1 MDPSLIIAIGAFI
14 CVPLLGYFTIVRQAS
29 GKIGTSEAE
38 QLWEESR
45 SIREWA
51 TSRIAE
57 LNGVV
62 EKLEKKVALLEEH
75 NESLSLEN
83 GRLSTLLDEQAK
95 TMAELRE
102 QIHRL
107 SNINIKLVQDNDK
120 LQEQNDILRARIEEL
135 ETTYE

>member
-1 MDPSLIIAIGAFI
+1 MDPSLIIAITALI
-14 CVPLLGYFTIVRQAS
+14 LAPLLGYFTIVRRAS
-29 GKIGTSEAE
+29 GKIATSEAE

-51 TSRIAE
+51 TKRIAE

-62 EKLEKKVALLEEH
+62 ERLEKKVEELESH

-83 GRLSTLLDEQAK
+83 GRLTSLLDEYGK
-95 TMAELRE
+95 TIAELRD

-107 SNINIKLVQDNDK
+107 SNANLRLTQENDK
-120 LQEQNDILRARIEEL
+120 LHEENSILHDRIKEL